1 MKIEIDT
8 SDLEWGTYYRDE
20 KCNEL
25 EGVLQSDSRYAE
37 CEVKRQHWGH
47 ENTDPFH
54 VLDVNK
60 EAIVVLEIGEVDAL
74 SGAELITYIE
84 FRQKRYQISNLME
97 ELLLTLFMGVN
108 GIATAFSL
116 FGGGK
121 S

>member
-8 SDLEWGTYYRDE
+8 PDLEWGTYYRDE
-20 KCNEL
+20 KCKEL

-37 CEVKRQHWGH
+37 CEVKRQHWGD

-54 VLDVNK
+54 VFDENR
-60 EAIVVLEIGEVDAL
+60 EAIVVLEISEVDVL
-74 SGAELITYIE
+74 NGAELITYIE
-84 FRQKRYQISNLME
+84 FQRNQCRVSNLME
-97 ELLLTLFMGVN
+97 ELLLTLFMGVS
-108 GIATAFSL
+108 GIAAAFSL